1 MSLAHSPN
9 PSGKETGIPIWQKM
23 DANPP
28 FMPENMPFPSHFQGK
43 KVLLKDLFRTGLPY
57 MRQRVLVL
65 GGGLEGERIVTK
77 LLEEPDHCEVI
88 GIFDDRT
95 TRLQDFHHS
104 VPILGNIDDMVAFC
118 RKDLPD
124 IIIIS
129 TADAGR
135 ERLRE
140 LIRKIIVLP
149 VNIYLAMDHQK
160 MDGLENVDPHDP
172 DIILF
177 PISKVPL
184 AGSHLVMKWL
194 EDKILALF
202 FIIILSPLMV
212 VIAAL
217 IKIDSRGDVLFIQ
230 DRYGFNNKIIKV
242 FKFRTMHIA
251 QADPTGAR
259 RTVRNDPRVTRIGR
273 YLRNFSLDELPQ
285 FFNVLLGSMS
295 IVGPRAHA
303 TAMQV
308 NNEPYEKVIDC
319 YSARHMVKP
328 GITGLAQ
335 VMGCRGEIKT
345 KYMAQKRLDYDLYYI
360 KHWSLWMDLKIII
373 KSIHI
378 ILFKRENTF

>member
-1 MSLAHSPN
+1 MSSSHSAD
-9 PSGKETGIPIWQKM
+9 PSGEETARPTRQKM
-23 DANPP
+23 DANLPP
-28 FMPENMPFPSHFQGK
+28 MSEIPPFPSHFQGK
-43 KVLLKDLFRTGLPY
+43 KVFLKDLFKTGLPY

-95 TRLQDFHHS
+95 KRLRHFHHS
-104 VPILGNIDDMVAFC
+104 VPVLGNIDDMVAFC
-118 RKDLPD
+118 RRDLPD

-129 TADAGR
+129 TVDAGR
-135 ERLRE
+135 ERLRA

-149 VNIYLAMDHQK
+149 VNIYLAMDNQRI
-160 MDGLENVDPHDP
+160 DGPDGIEQQYP

-177 PISKVPL
+177 PVSKVPL
-184 AGSHLVMKWL
+184 AGSHLAVKWL
-194 EDKILALF
+194 EDKILALV
-202 FIIILSPLMV
+202 FIIILSPIMAI
-212 VIAAL
+212 IALL
-217 IKIDSRGDVLFIQ
+217 IKIDSHGTVLFIQ

-242 FKFRTMHIA
+242 FKFRTMHIN
-251 QADPTGAR
+251 QADPTGAQ

-360 KHWSLWMDLKIII
+360 KNWSLWMDLKIIF

-378 ILFKRENTF
+378 IIFKRENTF